1 MVIRQGSIMLVDFN
15 PALGH
20 EQKGKRPALVISNDD
35 YFRFTNGLVIALPIT
50 STSSHGYPLHVP
62 LDAKTK
68 TQGEIMVEQPKTID
82 TKARKIVHLEVL
94 PKDILTKVLSIFSL
108 MTK

>member
-1 MVIRQGSIMLVDFN
+1 MVIRQGSIILVDFN
-15 PALGH
+15 PFLGH
-20 EQKGKRPALVISNDD
+20 EQRVKRPTLVISNDD

-62 LDAKTK
+62 LGAKTK

-82 TKARKIVHLEVL
+82 TKARKVAHLEVL
-94 PKDILTKVLSIFSL
+94 PKDVFSKVQAIFSL